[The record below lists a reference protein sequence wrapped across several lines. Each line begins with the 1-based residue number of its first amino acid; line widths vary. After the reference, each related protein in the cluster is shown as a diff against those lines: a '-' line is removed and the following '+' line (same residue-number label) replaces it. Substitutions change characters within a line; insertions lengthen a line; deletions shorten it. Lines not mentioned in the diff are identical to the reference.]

1 METRNAEN
9 AVQCIVCGSTRIER
23 LISLDDV
30 PIHCNVLWPTREE
43 ARRAPHGDLQLGFC
57 TVCGHIFNT
66 TFDPAL
72 MEYTQEY
79 ENSLHFSQRFQSYAE
94 GLADRLVQRYG
105 VRDKN
110 VIDIGCGKGDFLALL
125 CSLGNN
131 RGTGF
136 DPSYEPEHMRSP
148 SADRMTIV
156 RDFYSPEY
164 SSYKADLITCRH
176 VLEHIQHPREFVE
189 TVSRSIGGRTETILF
204 FEVPNV
210 LYTLRDMGIWDLIY
224 EHCSYFSGCSLS
236 RLFMESG
243 FTVLDQSELYE
254 GQFLGID
261 LVLRGSTDTLG
272 KLPRPEG
279 MEELVK
285 RFSRNYQEKVSSWNQ
300 HFGTLA
306 AEQATVVVW
315 GGGSKGVTFLNTTTA
330 GDVAKFMVDINP
342 RKQGMYVPGTGQE
355 VIAPERLRAVQPDVV
370 IVMNPIYEQ
379 EIRSTLSELSVRARL
394 LVA

>member
-57 TVCGHIFNT
+57 TVCGHVFNT
-66 TFDPAL
+66 AFDPAL

-94 GLADRLVQRYG
+94 GLAERLVQRYG

-189 TVSRSIGGRTETILF
+189 TVSRSIGGRTATILF

-285 RFSRNYQEKVSSWNQ
+285 RFSRNYQE
-300 HFGTLA
+300 
-306 AEQATVVVW
+306 
-315 GGGSKGVTFLNTTTA
+315 
-330 GDVAKFMVDINP
+330 
-342 RKQGMYVPGTGQE
+342 
-355 VIAPERLRAVQPDVV
+355 
-370 IVMNPIYEQ
+370 
-379 EIRSTLSELSVRARL
+379 
-394 LVA
+394 